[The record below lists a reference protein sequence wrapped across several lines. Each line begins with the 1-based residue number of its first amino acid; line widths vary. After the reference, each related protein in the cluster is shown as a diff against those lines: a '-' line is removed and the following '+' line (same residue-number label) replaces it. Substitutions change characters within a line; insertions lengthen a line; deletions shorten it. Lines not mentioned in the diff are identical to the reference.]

1 MELIDSHAHLT
12 HERLAEDA
20 EAAIERARA
29 AGVVAIVTV
38 ASSAA
43 DAARAVEL
51 ASRHEDVF
59 ATAGVHPHEA
69 DSASAEALSEI
80 RDLLGRSE
88 VVAVGETGLD
98 YHYDFAPREVQ
109 RTSFAAHL
117 EMARDTGLPVVV
129 HSRSADE
136 DTRALI
142 AEAGEGVRG
151 VLHCFSAGRE
161 LLELALGVGWSISF
175 TGLVSFR
182 NYDQVD
188 LLRSVPLD
196 RIMVETDSPYMAPM
210 PHRGKRNEPAF
221 VREVLLHAAR
231 LRGEAPEA
239 LAAATTRNARRFFG
253 LTTAEAT

>member
-1 MELIDSHAHLT
+1 VELIDSHAHLT
-12 HERLAEDA
+12 HERLAADA
-20 EAAIERARA
+20 AAAVERARA
-29 AGVVAIVTV
+29 AGVVGIVTV
-38 ASSAA
+38 ASNEA
-43 DAARAVEL
+43 DAVRAVEL

-69 DSASAEALSEI
+69 ESASAAALSEI
-80 RDLLGRSE
+80 GDLLGRPE

-98 YHYDFAPREVQ
+98 YHYDNAPREVQ
-109 RTSFAAHL
+109 RASFAAHL

-136 DTRALI
+136 DTRVLI
-142 AEAGEGVRG
+142 AEAGEGTRG
-151 VLHCFSAGRE
+151 VLHCFSAGRD
-161 LLELALGVGWSISF
+161 LLEFALGIGWSISF

-231 LRGEAPEA
+231 LRGEAPDT

-253 LTTAEAT
+253 LTAVGAS